1 MRQHA
6 YPASRQISALRVSF
20 LLLCLMQKTHY
31 TKSLISFDEQIA
43 LLKKRGLSFSDEA
56 KALHLLQNISYYRL
70 SGYWHPLLADKQK
83 HVFKTGSTF
92 DVAYGIYKFD
102 SELRKLVIAEL
113 EKIEVAVRTQVTY
126 VLSSRHDGF
135 WFADASLFSNPA
147 RHAKALA
154 KIDEEYRRSDEEFV
168 TSFRTKYSDPLPP
181 SWMTME
187 ITSFGT
193 LSILYSNLRPGRAK
207 RDIAAYFG
215 LADTVFA
222 SWLHCIVYIR
232 NVCAHHSRLWNR
244 TLSVRPL
251 MPRSPRKPFVSL
263 PANGTGQVYFVLCM
277 IVYLLN
283 TVNPAHSFIP
293 RFKELLNRYP
303 QIDVT
308 AMGFPSGWE
317 NEGLWQV

>member
-1 MRQHA
+1 MH
-6 YPASRQISALRVSF
+6 
-20 LLLCLMQKTHY
+20 KTHY
-31 TKSLISFDEQIA
+31 TKSLISFAEQIA

-92 DVAYGIYKFD
+92 DAAYGIYKFD

-126 VLSSRHDGF
+126 VLSSRHDVF

-168 TSFRTKYSDPLPP
+168 TSFRAKYSDPLPP

-251 MPRSPRKPFVSL
+251 MPRSPRKPFVPL
-263 PANGTGQVYFVLCM
+263 PANGTGQVYFVFVHDCLFAEYGQSLPF
-277 IVYLLN
+277 VYSEIQGAAEPLS
-283 TVNPAHSFIP
+283 A
-293 RFKELLNRYP
+293 
-303 QIDVT
+303 D
-308 AMGFPSGWE
+308 
-317 NEGLWQV
+317 